1 MAHRVQTNN
10 TTLRDG
16 ARPELNKLDSDTFQC
31 PFCERTGSHP
41 GLMAHLQSHQRS
53 LVKYG
58 GCNVYKCHLKCV
70 ASSTVAFAQ
79 QSLGERRCS
88 LVTLKTAAPNI
99 QLPAT
104 TTTPPVMA
112 PTAAPVMA
120 PTAAPV
126 MAPTAAPVMA
136 PNGRSS
142 DGPNGRSSDG
152 PNGRSSD
159 GPNGRSSDGPN
170 GRSSDGRDS
179 GSSDGRSSDSSGC
192 CSNMAQYCHSPQN

>member
-31 PFCERTGSHP
+31 PFCERTGSYP

-58 GCNVYKCHLKCV
+58 ANYVGGGPSNHND
-70 ASSTVAFAQ
+70 SS
-79 QSLGERRCS
+79 SDGPDDRSSDGPDGRS
-88 LVTLKTAAPNI
+88 SDGSDGRSSDGSDGRSSDGSDGRSSDGSDGR
-99 QLPAT
+99 
-104 TTTPPVMA
+104 PVMA

-126 MAPTAAPVMA
+126 MAPTPL
-136 PNGRSS
+136 
-142 DGPNGRSSDG
+142 
-152 PNGRSSD
+152 
-159 GPNGRSSDGPN
+159 
-170 GRSSDGRDS
+170 
-179 GSSDGRSSDSSGC
+179 
-192 CSNMAQYCHSPQN
+192 Q